1 MTPRGLAN
9 ARPGGGL
16 GDTPSPPAWW
26 HLYTPLAGR
35 PAPRPGTRR
44 PGLCAYGSLDSR
56 KESCARPG
64 GELEIPPDPLAGGTR
79 ITAGYAASPPAGGNA
94 GGPADARGWPR

>member
-56 KESCARPG
+56 KESYARPG
-64 GELEIPPDPLAGGTR
+64 GGLEIPPDPLPGGTR
-79 ITAGYAASPPAGGNA
+79 IPACYAAHPPVRGKSGGRRLA
-94 GGPADARGWPR
+94 YGE